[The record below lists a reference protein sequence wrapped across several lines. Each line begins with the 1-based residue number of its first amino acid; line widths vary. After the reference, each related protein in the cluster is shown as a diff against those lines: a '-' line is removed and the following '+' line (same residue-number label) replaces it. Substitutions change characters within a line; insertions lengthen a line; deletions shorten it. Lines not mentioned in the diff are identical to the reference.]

1 MRSNNINLNIDI
13 KLETRKKLC
22 IGAGG
27 LPLKTIA
34 DINFLRLDDKL
45 IIPASTIKGVLR
57 TCMIKVAGLLGYT
70 AYPYV
75 HPDKIVDDDV
85 TRLMGK
91 PNEMGRVR
99 VYNAILDYK
108 ETLKLSHVKINDEKR
123 IAEEGGLFTI
133 EYIPI
138 GVTFDSRI
146 EACDVNNDEM
156 RLLLAAI
163 MEINNARI
171 GKGGLLSLEISKIEP
186 GRKEIIGIFNNDKVI
201 STILDNLIGDRHE
214 NI

>member
-1 MRSNNINLNIDI
+1 
-13 KLETRKKLC
+13 
-22 IGAGG
+22 
-27 LPLKTIA
+27 
-34 DINFLRLDDKL
+34 
-45 IIPASTIKGVLR
+45 
-57 TCMIKVAGLLGYT
+57 
-70 AYPYV
+70 
-75 HPDKIVDDDV
+75 
-85 TRLMGK
+85 MGK

-146 EACDVNNDEM
+146 EACDVNNDEA

-163 MEINNARI
+163 MEMKNARI